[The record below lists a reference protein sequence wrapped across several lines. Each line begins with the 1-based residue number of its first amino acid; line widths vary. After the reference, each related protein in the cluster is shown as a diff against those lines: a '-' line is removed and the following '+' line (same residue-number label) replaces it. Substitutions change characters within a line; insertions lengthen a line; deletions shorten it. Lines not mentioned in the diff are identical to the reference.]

1 MANNEI
7 LEVEE
12 EEEEVEIEET
22 AAEDSK
28 KEKLEL
34 DFNMDAVERL
44 TKEVEFTDSEYM
56 KVVGKFLIKK
66 FEEDEPLKKAYFE
79 RKVTLEQVWNSIVDA
94 ARKKAEGA
102 NSCCM
107 SDEEVFGLA
116 IHFIQDGKIEV
127 AKKEKYVLT
136 KESQESLKERAEKEF
151 VEEQKRKLE
160 EAERKRIEKEERAKE
175 KAIEKEKKHQE
186 ESGQLNL
193 FDLMEEENE

>member
-1 MANNEI
+1 MAEEEI
-7 LEVEE
+7 LEVKEE
-12 EEEEVEIEET
+12 EETEVEET
-22 AAEDSK
+22 EVDDSK

-44 TKEVEFTDSEYM
+44 TKEVEFTDSEYK
-56 KVVGKFLIKK
+56 KVVGNFLLKK

-79 RKVTLEQVWNSIVDA
+79 RKVTLDEVWNSIVDA

-107 SDEEVFGLA
+107 ADEEVFGLA
-116 IHFIQDGKIEV
+116 IHFVQDGKVEV
-127 AKKEKYVLT
+127 AKKETYVLS
-136 KESQESLKERAEKEF
+136 KESKESLKERAEKEF

-175 KAIEKEKKHQE
+175 KAIAKEKKHLE

>member
-1 MANNEI
+1 MADEEI

-12 EEEEVEIEET
+12 EEEVEVEET
-22 AAEDSK
+22 EVDDSK

-44 TKEVEFTDSEYM
+44 TKEVEFSDSEYM
-56 KVVGKFLIKK
+56 KVVGNFLLKK
-66 FEEDEPLKKAYFE
+66 FVEDEPLKKAYFE
-79 RKVTLEQVWNSIVDA
+79 RKVTLDQVWNSIVES
-94 ARKKAEGA
+94 ARQKASGA

-116 IHFIQDGKIEV
+116 IHYIQDGKVKEY
-127 AKKEKYVLT
+127 KKETYVLS

-175 KAIEKEKKHQE
+175 KAIAKEKKHEE

>member
-1 MANNEI
+1 MAEEEI

-12 EEEEVEIEET
+12 EEEAEVEET
-22 AAEDSK
+22 PVDDSK

-44 TKEVEFTDSEYM
+44 TKEVEFTDSEYK
-56 KVVGKFLIKK
+56 KVVGNFLLKK
-66 FEEDEPLKKAYFE
+66 FAEDEPLKKAYFE
-79 RKVTLEQVWNSIVDA
+79 RKVTLDEVWNSIVES
-94 ARKKAEGA
+94 ARKKASGA

-116 IHFIQDGKIEV
+116 IHFVQDGKVEV
-127 AKKEKYVLT
+127 AKKETYVLS
-136 KESQESLKERAEKEF
+136 KESKESLKERAEKEF

-175 KAIEKEKKHQE
+175 KAIAKEKKHQE